1 MLTFPG
7 GYSFTNNEIF
17 TLTQNAKRKWR
28 TQQKGTF
35 NASTMETH
43 KAGKPRMNRIA
54 RRSAGGA
61 LSAKCIT
68 FVCKFIYVK
77 IIGVAHVLTSI

>member
-1 MLTFPG
+1 
-7 GYSFTNNEIF
+7 
-17 TLTQNAKRKWR
+17 
-28 TQQKGTF
+28 
-35 NASTMETH
+35 METH